1 MINRSSHS
9 KPKPI
14 VQKKS
19 TARSSDDGSED
30 SNEDTSS
37 GTAESGTSSDSESE
51 MDTTETSFSSKSA
64 TECGNTG
71 GGNGPSCKG
80 QLQGQQGLLRMNN
93 RNYAVYCGG
102 EADTKNSKHF
112 CNHHHHHHHHHGD
125 EESKKEVNCCRSA
138 ALDQNARLVHR
149 LKKAKKT
156 LPISICILNCR
167 YDIITRVCK
176 RLGYRLVGESD
187 LWNVCWTDSF
197 VGVDFCRDMRRFQK
211 VNHFPGMFEICRKDL
226 LARNLNRMLKLF
238 PLDYQIFPK
247 TWCFPADLGDA
258 VAYSRTHRSKTFIL
272 KPDQGSQGKGIFLT
286 KNLKEINPKD
296 RMICQV
302 YITKPLLI
310 DGYKFDLRVYTLI
323 TSTDPLRIFVYNE
336 GLARFATNK
345 YKEPCVTNASNT
357 FMHLTNYSVN
367 KYSRT
372 FSNDDEAGSKRR
384 FSTLNRIL
392 TSEGYD
398 IAELWSNI
406 DDVIVKTVMSAWPML
421 KHTYTASFP
430 THDIIQ
436 ACFEV
441 LGFDILIDHKLKPY
455 VLEVNHSPSFHTDEA
470 IDKEIKEALITD
482 TFIMLNLNGEVKKR
496 VLEEDKRR
504 IQNRLLQRLRDYS
517 KQTVS
522 KDQQQQQQQQQQG
535 QQGQQ
540 GGQQQQGQQQQQGR
554 DANDPDDD
562 GYGEEGMGPWAEQ
575 INWEETHLGGYRRI
589 LPAPGDPNRYLQ
601 FFIAQSQASVYNETA
616 ASKRREECAK
626 QQRIEL
632 EERFRLN
639 QAILHK
645 HNPKLQKGGGLG
657 AGEDA
662 AGGNGAGG
670 GGAGGIGAGKKKL
683 RKRKVAKV
691 AKKHDEFMPD
701 QIADY
706 EERER
711 MALLGQRDF
720 LIRTCGLVQSIYINF
735 HRNKLLTDSDRR
747 KYKETYAKLITNE
760 HLPQSESSPQSNHT
774 FSTIHSTSTVAG
786 STSTGGYHGYGGVTA
801 GSNSNTT
808 TCLPSLGTAQQQQQQ
823 QHSSGSSSS
832 TNQLQKLQ
840 IKSLV
845 AINDVTSWMQCTE
858 VPVQSRPPLPYLL
871 ATQPTNYRSTKS
883 TMARQVTNV
892 VKRHSMESRQ
902 YYTSDKL
909 I

>member
-1 MINRSSHS
+1 
-9 KPKPI
+9 
-14 VQKKS
+14 
-19 TARSSDDGSED
+19 
-30 SNEDTSS
+30 
-37 GTAESGTSSDSESE
+37 
-51 MDTTETSFSSKSA
+51 
-64 TECGNTG
+64 
-71 GGNGPSCKG
+71 
-80 QLQGQQGLLRMNN
+80 MNN

-102 EADTKNSKHF
+102 DTTDTKNSKNI
-112 CNHHHHHHHHHGD
+112 CNHHHHHHHHHHGD
-125 EESKKEVNCCRSA
+125 EESKKDVNSVVF
-138 ALDQNARLVHR
+138 ALHCVYNQSLPIRPMPSINITPDCLYPPGIPFHR
-149 LKKAKKT
+149 

-258 VAYSRTHRSKTFIL
+258 IAYSRTHRSKTFIL

-392 TSEGYD
+392 TAEGYD

-470 IDKEIKEALITD
+470 IDKEIKEALIAD

-517 KQTVS
+517 KQTAA
-522 KDQQQQQQQQQQG
+522 KDQQQQQQQGQPG

-540 GGQQQQGQQQQQGR
+540 GREG
-554 DANDPDDD
+554 NDPDEDA
-562 GYGEEGMGPWAEQ
+562 YGEDGMGPWAEQ

-645 HNPKLQKGGGLG
+645 HNPKLQKSGMG

-662 AGGNGAGG
+662 AGGNGTGG
-670 GGAGGIGAGKKKL
+670 VGSMAGKKKI
-683 RKRKVAKV
+683 RKRKAAKV
-691 AKKHDEFMPD
+691 TKKHDEFMPD

-747 KYKETYAKLITNE
+747 KYKETYAKLITND
-760 HLPQSESSPQSNHT
+760 HLTQSESSPLSSHT

-786 STSTGGYHGYGGVTA
+786 STSTGGYGYGGGCGGNT
-801 GSNSNTT
+801 GSNNTT
-808 TCLPSLGTAQQQQQQ
+808 TCLPSLGSHATTQQHHPAHQP
-823 QHSSGSSSS
+823 QHSSAS
-832 TNQLQKLQ
+832 NQLQKLQ

>member
-1 MINRSSHS
+1 MINRSYNKLKQSA
-9 KPKPI
+9 PK
-14 VQKKS
+14 S
-19 TARSSDDGSED
+19 SSDDAD
-30 SNEDTSS
+30 SNDETSS
-37 GTAESGTSSDSESE
+37 GTAESGTSSDTESE

-64 TECGNTG
+64 TECGASSG
-71 GGNGPSCKG
+71 QPCK

-93 RNYAVYCGG
+93 RNYAVYCG
-102 EADTKNSKHF
+102 D
-112 CNHHHHHHHHHGD
+112 
-125 EESKKEVNCCRSA
+125 CCRS
-138 ALDQNARLVHR
+138 ALDQNARHVHR
-149 LKKAKKT
+149 IKKSKKT

-167 YDIITRVCK
+167 YDIIPRVCK

-258 VAYSRTHRSKTFIL
+258 IAYSRTHRSKTFIL

-310 DGYKFDLRVYTLI
+310 DGYKFDLRVYTLV

-345 YKEPCVTNASNT
+345 YKEPCVTNASNN

-392 TSEGYD
+392 TAEGYD

-470 IDKEIKEALITD
+470 IDKEIKEALIAD
-482 TFIMLNLNGEVKKR
+482 TFVMLNLNGEVKKR

-517 KQTVS
+517 KQTGP
-522 KDQQQQQQQQQQG
+522 KE
-535 QQGQQ
+535 
-540 GGQQQQGQQQQQGR
+540 QQGQQQQQQQPGQMGASGSR
-554 DANDPDDD
+554 DGTNENDDD
-562 GYGEEGMGPWAEQ
+562 LSGEEGMGPWADQ

-601 FFIAQSQASVYNETA
+601 FFIAQSHASVYNETA

-645 HNPKLQKGGGLG
+645 HNPKLQKGALCG
-657 AGEDA
+657 GED
-662 AGGNGAGG
+662 GAGG
-670 GGAGGIGAGKKKL
+670 GGGGAGAGSLAAKKKI
-683 RKRKVAKV
+683 RKRKVLKV
-691 AKKHDEFMPD
+691 TKKHDDFNPD
-701 QIADY
+701 PIVDY

-720 LIRTCGLVQSIYINF
+720 LIRTCGLVQSLYINF

-747 KYKETYAKLITNE
+747 KYKETYAKLIAND
-760 HLPQSESSPQSNHT
+760 HLTQSESSPQSNHT
-774 FSTIHSTSTVAG
+774 YSTIHSTSTVAG
-786 STSTGGYHGYGGVTA
+786 SVAPYPGNHGGAT
-801 GSNSNTT
+801 
-808 TCLPSLGTAQQQQQQ
+808 
-823 QHSSGSSSS
+823 
-832 TNQLQKLQ
+832 
-840 IKSLV
+840 LV
-845 AINDVTSWMQCTE
+845 AINDVTSWMQCSE

-902 YYTSDKL
+902 YYTSDK
-909 I
+909 II

>member
-1 MINRSSHS
+1 MINRSYNS

-14 VQKKS
+14 VQKGAS
-19 TARSSDDGSED
+19 HDESED

-51 MDTTETSFSSKSA
+51 MDTTETSFSSKST
-64 TECGNTG
+64 TECGAATNSG
-71 GGNGPSCKG
+71 APCK
-80 QLQGQQGLLRMNN
+80 QLQSQQGLLRMNN

-102 EADTKNSKHF
+102 ETDTKNTKHF
-112 CNHHHHHHHHHGD
+112 CHHHHHHHHHHHGD
-125 EESKKEVNCCRSA
+125 DESKKEV
-138 ALDQNARLVHR
+138 
-149 LKKAKKT
+149 K

-176 RLGYRLVGESD
+176 RLGYRLVSESD

-258 VAYSRTHRSKTFIL
+258 IAYSRTHRSKTFIL

-392 TSEGYD
+392 TAEGYD

-482 TFIMLNLNGEVKKR
+482 TFVMLNLNGEVKKR

-517 KQTVS
+517 KQTGS
-522 KDQQQQQQQQQQG
+522 KD
-535 QQGQQ
+535 
-540 GGQQQQGQQQQQGR
+540 QQQGQQQQQQNQQQQQGR
-554 DANDPDDD
+554 DGNDPDEDP
-562 GYGEEGMGPWAEQ
+562 YGEDGMGPWAEQ
-575 INWEETHLGGYRRI
+575 ITWEETHLGGYRRI

-645 HNPKLQKGGGLG
+645 HNPKLQKSGMG

-662 AGGNGAGG
+662 TGANGAS
-670 GGAGGIGAGKKKL
+670 GAGSLAAKKKI
-683 RKRKVAKV
+683 RKRKVSTKV
-691 AKKHDEFMPD
+691 TKKHDEFTPD
-701 QIADY
+701 QIADF

-720 LIRTCGLVQSIYINF
+720 LIRTCGLVQNIYINF

-747 KYKETYAKLITNE
+747 KYKETYAKLITND
-760 HLPQSESSPQSNHT
+760 HLQQSEASPLSSHT

-786 STSTGGYHGYGGVTA
+786 STSTGGYAYSGI
-801 GSNSNTT
+801 TT
-808 TCLPSLGTAQQQQQQ
+808 TCLPSLQNGTGVGPHSTAQQQQHPSQQQQQQ
-823 QHSSGSSSS
+823 QQRDS

>member
-1 MINRSSHS
+1 MINRGYT

-14 VQKKS
+14 VQKG
-19 TARSSDDGSED
+19 SSDDGDD
-30 SNEDTSS
+30 SNEETSS
-37 GTAESGTSSDSESE
+37 GTAESGTSSGTESE

-64 TECGNTG
+64 TECGGSNTTA
-71 GGNGPSCKG
+71 GPGPCK
-80 QLQGQQGLLRMNN
+80 QLQGHQGLLRMNN

-102 EADTKNSKHF
+102 DADTKNSKHF
-112 CNHHHHHHHHHGD
+112 CHHHHHRHHHHHGD
-125 EESKKEVNCCRSA
+125 DEGKKDVNCCRSA
-138 ALDQNARLVHR
+138 LDQNTRLVHR
-149 LKKAKKT
+149 IKKSKKT
-156 LPISICILNCR
+156 QPISICILNCR
-167 YDIITRVCK
+167 YDIIPRVCK

-187 LWNVCWTDSF
+187 FWNVCWTDSF
-197 VGVDFCRDMRRFQK
+197 VAVDFCRDMRRFQK

-258 VAYSRTHRSKTFIL
+258 IAYSRTHRSKTFIL

-302 YITKPLLI
+302 YVTKPLLI

-392 TSEGYD
+392 TAEGYD

-455 VLEVNHSPSFHTDEA
+455 VLEVNHSPSFHTDET

-482 TFIMLNLNGEVKKR
+482 TFVMLNLNGEVKKR

-517 KQTVS
+517 KQTGP
-522 KDQQQQQQQQQQG
+522 KDQQQKEPQQQQQQQSQQQG
-535 QQGQQ
+535 
-540 GGQQQQGQQQQQGR
+540 GR
-554 DANDPDDD
+554 DGQDPDEDP
-562 GYGEEGMGPWAEQ
+562 YGEDGMGPWAEQ
-575 INWEETHLGGYRRI
+575 ITWEETHLGGYRRI

-645 HNPKLQKGGGLG
+645 HNPKLQKGGLG

-662 AGGNGAGG
+662 AGGA
-670 GGAGGIGAGKKKL
+670 GGAGSLAGKKKL
-683 RKRKVAKV
+683 RKWKAPKVT
-691 AKKHDEFMPD
+691 KKHDDFSPD

-720 LIRTCGLVQSIYINF
+720 LIRTCGLVQSMYINF

-747 KYKETYAKLITNE
+747 KYKETYAKLITND
-760 HLPQSESSPQSNHT
+760 HLQQSESSPLSTHT

-786 STSTGGYHGYGGVTA
+786 SAVTYGGHHGGTNV
-801 GSNSNTT
+801 SNTTT
-808 TCLPSLGTAQQQQQQ
+808 TCLPSLQNHANGGGGIGQHSAVQQPFHQSPHQHQQQQQQ
-823 QHSSGSSSS
+823 QQQPSQQQHS
-832 TNQLQKLQ
+832 NQLQKLQ

>member
-1 MINRSSHS
+1 MINRSYS
-9 KPKPI
+9 KPPKPI
-14 VQKKS
+14 VQKS
-19 TARSSDDGSED
+19 TSNDGSED

-37 GTAESGTSSDSESE
+37 STAESGTSSDSESE

-64 TECGNTG
+64 TECGNTAG
-71 GGNGPSCKG
+71 GGVPCK
-80 QLQGQQGLLRMNN
+80 QLQGQQGLLRLNN
-93 RNYAVYCGG
+93 RNYGVYCGG
-102 EADTKNSKHF
+102 DAETKNSKHF
-112 CNHHHHHHHHHGD
+112 CNHHHHHHHHHHGD
-125 EESKKEVNCCRSA
+125 DETKKDV
-138 ALDQNARLVHR
+138 
-149 LKKAKKT
+149 K

-247 TWCFPADLGDA
+247 TWCFPAEYVTLLRGLGDA
-258 VAYSRTHRSKTFIL
+258 IAYSRTHRSKTFIL

-392 TSEGYD
+392 TAEGYD

-517 KQTVS
+517 KQTGG
-522 KDQQQQQQQQQQG
+522 KDQQQQQQQQQQQGGG

-540 GGQQQQGQQQQQGR
+540 QGR
-554 DANDPDDD
+554 DGNDPDDD
-562 GYGEEGMGPWAEQ
+562 GYGEDGMGPWAEQ

-645 HNPKLQKGGGLG
+645 HNPKLQKGGMG

-662 AGGNGAGG
+662 AGGNGTGG
-670 GGAGGIGAGKKKL
+670 TGSLAGKKKI

-691 AKKHDEFMPD
+691 TKKHDEFMPD

-747 KYKETYAKLITNE
+747 KYKETYAKLITND
-760 HLPQSESSPQSNHT
+760 HLQQSEASPQSNHT

-786 STSTGGYHGYGGVTA
+786 TTSTGGYGTGGGGG
-801 GSNSNTT
+801 GSTGAASNNTT
-808 TCLPSLGTAQQQQQQ
+808 TMCLPSLGAHGAPHQHQQQQQ
-823 QHSSGSSSS
+823 QHSSSS
-832 TNQLQKLQ
+832 TASNQLQKLQ